1 MISLLRVPLLLG
13 IAVWALA
20 PVHGQPVAEAPAAA
34 PKSLL
39 PGDDEPPPRP
49 VVVAPLLPATVE
61 PGPPVGAPPALL
73 PGAAPLL
80 GETPAANA
88 ATAVVDPFAT
98 PATSREINVIGPLS
112 TAAGG
117 YGIGTFRGSRG
128 RFLAGLAN
136 RIDAPIASRWAA
148 ITLRRALMSESAV
161 PYDIAAGDWVAAR
174 ARALTHIGEID
185 GAKRLVDQVPVDR
198 YTRALYRVAAQTAL
212 AAADVGGLC
221 PIASNG
227 RLLSKDPLWEL
238 AVGMCAALQGDDITA
253 AQLFDAL
260 GEDEKRVDAFDVR
273 LGERVATIAGGA
285 GRAAIIDWNEAPK
298 MTPFRY
304 AVASASGLPIPA
316 ETLVALGPA
325 RFGWIV
331 RNAGIAAEIR
341 LEALRQAAV
350 IGSMSAGEVVSGVAA
365 LATDDA
371 ANSRAGR
378 LRTAFA
384 GGSLANRREALRA
397 IWGSETGDAR
407 YGALIEAA
415 PAAARLPVTADSA
428 EASADI
434 IAGLLAAGDTRA
446 ARRWWPVAD
455 KGSAAVRARAWAL
468 LATGTG
474 GVPASADDFDD
485 WRSTTSASDRR
496 AAMLLAGLAGLGV
509 ARGSD
514 WASDIEDLL
523 PATANSWTRA
533 IDAAAAGGRM
543 GEVVVLAATGMQG
556 GWSSVPPAHLY
567 HIIAGLTRVG
577 RSFEARLIAAEDVT
591 RSEGA

>member
-1 MISLLRVPLLLG
+1 MISPLRVPLLLG
-13 IAVWALA
+13 IATWALA
-20 PVHGQPVAEAPAAA
+20 PVQGQPAVEARTAA

-39 PGDDEPPPRP
+39 PGDDEPPPRV
-49 VVVAPLLPATVE
+49 VVVAPLLPATVA
-61 PGPPVGAPPALL
+61 PVPPADTSPALL
-73 PGAAPLL
+73 PGAPPLL
-80 GETPAANA
+80 GGAPPAD
-88 ATAVVDPFAT
+88 ATAAVIDPFAT
-98 PATSREINVIGPLS
+98 PATSREISVIGPLT

-128 RFLAGLAN
+128 RFLTGLAN

-161 PYDIAAGDWVAAR
+161 PADIAAGDWVAAR
-174 ARALTHIGEID
+174 ARALTRIGEID

-198 YTRALYRVAAQTAL
+198 YTRALYRVAGQTAL
-212 AAADVGGLC
+212 AAADVAGLC
-221 PIASNG
+221 PIAGNG
-227 RLLSKDPLWEL
+227 RLLSKDPLWDV

-260 GEDEKRVDAFDVR
+260 GDDETRVDAFDVR
-273 LGERVATIAGGA
+273 LGERVATMAGGA

-298 MTPFRY
+298 LTPFRY
-304 AVASASGLPIPA
+304 AVASASGLSIPA
-316 ETLVALGPA
+316 ETLAALGPA

-341 LEALRQAAV
+341 LDALRQAAV
-350 IGSMSAGEVVSGVAA
+350 IGTMSAGEVVSGVAA

-384 GGSLANRREALRA
+384 GGSLGNRREALTA

-415 PAAARLPVTADSA
+415 PAAARLPVTADSSG
-428 EASADI
+428 ASADI

-455 KGSAAVRARAWAL
+455 KAPAAVRARAWAL

-485 WRSTTSASDRR
+485 WRSATSASDRR

-533 IDAAAAGGRM
+533 IDAAAAAGRI
-543 GEVVVLAATGMQG
+543 GEVVILTATGMQG
-556 GWSSVPPAHLY
+556 SWNSVPPAHLY
-567 HIIAGLTRVG
+567 HIVAGLTRVG
-577 RSFEARLIAAEDVT
+577 RAFEARLIAAEAVT
-591 RSEGA
+591 RTETS

>member
-1 MISLLRVPLLLG
+1 MTSPLRVPLLLG
-13 IAVWALA
+13 LAALA
-20 PVHGQPVAEAPAAA
+20 VGPVHGQQASEAPAAT

-39 PGDDEPPPRP
+39 PDDDVPPPRP
-49 VVVAPLLPATVE
+49 VVVAPLLLPSAEPAPDAGTT
-61 PGPPVGAPPALL
+61 PSPVPGAPP
-73 PGAAPLL
+73 LL
-80 GETPAANA
+80 GTAPPTDAAE
-88 ATAVVDPFAT
+88 AVTDPFAT
-98 PATSREINVIGPLS
+98 PATSREISVIGPLS

-117 YGIGTFRGSRG
+117 YGVGTFRGSRG

-136 RIDAPIASRWAA
+136 RIDAPIASRWGA

-161 PYDIAAGDWVAAR
+161 PTDIAAGDWVAAR
-174 ARALTHIGEID
+174 TRALTRIGEID
-185 GAKRLVDQVPVDR
+185 GAKRLVDSVPVDR
-198 YTRALYRVAAQTAL
+198 YTRALYRAAGQTAL

-221 PIASNG
+221 PIAGNG

-253 AQLFDAL
+253 AQLFDSLA
-260 GEDEKRVDAFDVR
+260 DNDTRVDAFDVR

-298 MTPFRY
+298 LTPFRY
-304 AVASASGLPIPA
+304 AVASASGLNIPA
-316 ETLVALGPA
+316 ETLAALGPA

-331 RNAGIAAEIR
+331 RNPAIAPEIR
-341 LEALRQAAV
+341 LDALRQAAV
-350 IGSMSAGEVVSGVAA
+350 IGAMSAGEVVSGVAA
-365 LATDDA
+365 LGSDDA
-371 ANSRAGR
+371 ADSRAGR

-384 GGSLANRREALRA
+384 GGSLANRRDALTA

-415 PAAARLPVTADSA
+415 PAAARLPIGADSA

-434 IAGLLAAGDTRA
+434 IAALLAAGDTRTA
-446 ARRWWPVAD
+446 LRWWPVAD
-455 KGSAAVRARAWAL
+455 KASAAVRARAWAL

-485 WRSTTSASDRR
+485 WRSATGADDRR

-509 ARGSD
+509 ARGGGWD
-514 WASDIEDLL
+514 GEIEDLL
-523 PATANSWTRA
+523 PTTVNSWTRA

-543 GEVVVLAATGMQG
+543 GEVIILAATGVQG
-556 GWSSVPPAHLY
+556 GWASVPPAHLY
-567 HIIAGLTRVG
+567 HIVAALTRVG
-577 RSFEARLIAAEDVT
+577 RPLEARLIAAEAVT
-591 RSEGA
+591 RSEAA